1 MYHAESDFWKNVSLG
16 GLVLVGVVGA
26 WEYKV
31 HMDHHNDPH
40 MDPAKNTFPY
50 IHIRNKQFPWS
61 CGDCNLFESE
71 W

>member
-1 MYHAESDFWKNVSLG
+1 M
-16 GLVLVGVVGA
+16 LVGVVGA

-50 IHIRNKQFPWS
+50 IHIRNKQYPWS
-61 CGDCNLFESE
+61 CGDCNLFDSE